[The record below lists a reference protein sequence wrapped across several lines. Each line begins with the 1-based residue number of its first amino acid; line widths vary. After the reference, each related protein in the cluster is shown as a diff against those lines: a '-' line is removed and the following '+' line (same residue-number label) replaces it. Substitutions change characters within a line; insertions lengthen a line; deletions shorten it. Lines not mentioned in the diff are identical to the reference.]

1 MAENESRLT
10 EAQETVKKYMLGAL
24 GVGVVPLPLV
34 DLAVLSG
41 IQLKMLHSLAKIYD
55 VEFSAQFGKSLIAS
69 LAGGGGSISLYGLI
83 TPLGRIASMAGMAFF
98 GGASTYAIGRV
109 FIQDLESGGT
119 FLTLDPEKVKSYYA
133 EQFEEGKAE
142 IKKSFSGTRP

>member
-1 MAENESRLT
+1 MDESGSKLAEANE
-10 EAQETVKKYMLGAL
+10 AVKKYMVGAL
-24 GVGVVPLPLV
+24 GVGVVPFPIV

-55 VEFSAQFGKSLIAS
+55 VAFSAQFGKSLIAS
-69 LAGGGGSISLYGLI
+69 LAGGGGSLSLYGLVS
-83 TPLGRIASMAGMAFF
+83 PLGRVASMAGMAFY
-98 GGASTYAIGRV
+98 GGASTYAIGKV

-133 EQFEEGKAE
+133 EQYEAGKAE
-142 IKKSFSGTRP
+142 IKKSFSGIRP

>member
-1 MAENESRLT
+1 MDENEPRQA
-10 EAQETVKKYMLGAL
+10 EANETVKRYMLGAL
-24 GVGVVPLPLV
+24 GVGVVPFPFV

-55 VEFSAQFGKSLIAS
+55 VEFSTQLGKSLIAS
-69 LAGGGGSISLYGLI
+69 LAGGGGSLSLYSLV
-83 TPLGRIASMAGMAFF
+83 TPLGRIARMAGLAFY

-119 FLTLDPEKVKSYYA
+119 FLTLDPDKVKSYYA
-133 EQFEEGKAE
+133 EQYEAGKTE
-142 IKKSFSGTRP
+142 IKKSFAGIKP